1 MKDGQGSRLWEK
13 VAAGFLGIFAIREAG
28 KIVNSV
34 ITFVFLC
41 IVFSCFAIWFVT
53 N

>member
-1 MKDGQGSRLWEK
+1 MKGIQGSRLWEK

-28 KIVNSV
+28 KIVGSV
-34 ITFVFLC
+34 VSFIFLCFVFAC
-41 IVFSCFAIWFVT
+41 IALWFVT